1 MPIGYFSST
10 DPFGFSAA
18 FLSVGSL
25 FPNSGLSI
33 KGQPATGNLWVDLPR
48 SSYAKIQGGKKLV
61 MDQKILA
68 KHDAQNFA
76 RFFKAQSNAAQI
88 PWILGPASAIPVI
101 GTAITLVTSTI
112 DGLQRISQPP
122 INSDQLSVLMA
133 DGGSFIRT
141 LAEEVS
147 SRLVASIFYTVEI
160 GNEVRMY
167 VICSTTYGLN
177 VVN

>member
-1 MPIGYFSST
+1 MSIGYFSST

-25 FPNSGLSI
+25 FPSGLSI

-48 SSYAKIQGGKKLV
+48 NTYAKVQGGRKLV
-61 MDQKILA
+61 TDRKNLSR
-68 KHDAQNFA
+68 HDAQNFT

-88 PWILGPASAIPVI
+88 PWILGPASAIPGI
-101 GTAITLVTSTI
+101 GTVVTLVTSTI

-133 DGGSFIRT
+133 DGGAFIRIIS
-141 LAEEVS
+141 EELS
-147 SRLVASIFYTVEI
+147 SRLVASVFYTVEI
-160 GNEVRMY
+160 GNEARMY
-167 VICSTTYGLN
+167 AICSTTYGLN
-177 VVN
+177 VAD